1 MVYVEFAGACS
12 MVRECSISLQQGA
25 GACGRVH
32 ERVGWQQGAEGY
44 MRVQEGAGGCG
55 RAQVTAGGYM
65 RVQEG
70 AGGSRRVRE
79 DASGLKRVREGE
91 VWHRMVQGVQGAAGG

>member
-12 MVRECSISLQQGA
+12 MVRECSISLHQGA

-32 ERVGWQQGAEGY
+32 ERVGWQQGAE
-44 MRVQEGAGGCG
+44 
-55 RAQVTAGGYM
+55 GYM